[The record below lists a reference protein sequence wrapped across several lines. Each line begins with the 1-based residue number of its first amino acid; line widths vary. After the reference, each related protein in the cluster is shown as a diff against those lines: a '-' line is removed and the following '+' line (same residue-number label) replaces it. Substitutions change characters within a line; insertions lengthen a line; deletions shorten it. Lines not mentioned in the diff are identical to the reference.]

1 MTTLSYEI
9 HLRLMIR
16 FHFILILRG
25 ASFESFSQILLSD
38 TGAVLG
44 RSYVECLDPHVTI
57 SVGYISDLLRIP
69 MVLFSGYQG
78 GSGTSNAILGH
89 ISLL

>member
-9 HLRLMIR
+9 HVRLMIR

-38 TGAVLG
+38 TVAVLG

-57 SVGYISDLLRIP
+57 SVGVHIRSFTHP
-69 MVLFSGYQG
+69 HV
-78 GSGTSNAILGH
+78 ILGLSGR
-89 ISLL
+89 IGYI

>member
-1 MTTLSYEI
+1 MTTLSYAI
-9 HLRLMIR
+9 HVRLMFR
-16 FHFILILRG
+16 FHFVLILQG

-38 TGAVLG
+38 IVVVLG
-44 RSYVECLDPHVTI
+44 RSYVECPDPHVTI

-69 MVLFSGYQG
+69 MVLFSSYQG
-78 GSGTSNAILGH
+78 GSGTFDAILGH

>member
-1 MTTLSYEI
+1 MTTLSYEM
-9 HLRLMIR
+9 HVRLMIR

-38 TGAVLG
+38 IVAVLG
-44 RSYVECLDPHVTI
+44 QSYVECLDPHI
-57 SVGYISDLLRIP
+57 AILVGYISDLLRIP